1 MKIKSKLKKNV
12 DAFTLIEVMVV
23 LAIIGILAS
32 LIIPNLTGR
41 ADQARI
47 IAAKQDLMSI
57 DQAISL
63 YKLDNAS
70 IPTNSQSLSSL
81 VSKPDIEPIPKNW
94 NRSGYLKKIPID
106 PWGNDY
112 IYNVT
117 EDGYDYEIISLGA
130 DGKIGGEGIN
140 ADINSKDF

>member
-1 MKIKSKLKKNV
+1 MKFSKKLKRNL
-12 DAFTLIEVMVV
+12 DGFTLIEVMVV

-32 LIIPNLTGR
+32 LIVPNLTGR

-47 IAAKQDLMSI
+47 IASKQDMMSI
-57 DQAISL
+57 DQALSL

-70 IPTNSQSLSSL
+70 IPTSTQNLKSL
-81 VSKPDIEPIPKNW
+81 VNKPTIEPIPKNW
-94 NRSGYLKKIPID
+94 NPSGYLKKIPKD
-106 PWGNDY
+106 PWGNNY
-112 IYNVT
+112 IYNVL
-117 EDGYDYEIISLGA
+117 EDGYNYEIISLGA

>member
-1 MKIKSKLKKNV
+1 MNKGAKKIIKKYFFQKKYQINNCYFFVICYHENFQIKKFIISIYLNLLIMKIKSKLKKNI

-47 IAAKQDLMSI
+47 IAAKQDIMSI
-57 DQAISL
+57 DQALSL

-70 IPTNSQSLSSL
+70 IPTNSQNLNSL
-81 VSKPDIEPIPKNW
+81 VIKPEIEPI
-94 NRSGYLKKIPID
+94 
-106 PWGNDY
+106 
-112 IYNVT
+112 T
-117 EDGYDYEIISLGA
+117 
-130 DGKIGGEGIN
+130 
-140 ADINSKDF
+140 

>member
-1 MKIKSKLKKNV
+1 MKIKSKLKKNI

-81 VSKPDIEPIPKNW
+81 VNKPKLNQFP
-94 NRSGYLKKIPID
+94 
-106 PWGNDY
+106 
-112 IYNVT
+112 
-117 EDGYDYEIISLGA
+117 
-130 DGKIGGEGIN
+130 KIGIHL
-140 ADINSKDF
+140 DI